1 MAIFEEL
8 SSANPEK
15 THDSSNE
22 TAPITE
28 PSALQHT
35 FGHIDCPAC
44 EATRNDT
51 LGHDPDSLLSQKF
64 STAATTWLATRKPY
78 LKERTFYMYG
88 HHIET
93 LDKFFGELLIGKIH
107 LGLLREYQKAR
118 VHNAIPLP
126 NNEFKKAWHRKAG
139 ASVINHELSIM
150 QQILK
155 RSGKWKA
162 IAHHYEPL
170 PLPPEQKPKV
180 MTEQEERRLFDVAA
194 SSVEFELAFLV
205 ASLSVNTT
213 ACGSELRNV
222 RLRDVSIVGPNPKF
236 VVDSSTSKNE
246 FRGRT
251 IPLNPTAAFQMAR
264 CISRANSLGSILPEH
279 YLFPKRVVRGLWDPY
294 QPASTSWLRNS
305 FKAMREAAGL
315 PWLTPH
321 CLRHQAITKLL
332 ELGTPPEVVKG
343 IAGHISEKM
352 MKHYCH
358 TRFAASLDALSRI
371 DSSMSVKS
379 SKIHSRRA

>member
-1 MAIFEEL
+1 MDNRTFPECPEQL
-8 SSANPEK
+8 SLEGLTNCSLN
-15 THDSSNE
+15 
-22 TAPITE
+22 
-28 PSALQHT
+28 HT
-35 FGHIDCPAC
+35 FGHVDCPAC
-44 EATRNDT
+44 EATLEDT

-64 STAATTWLATRKPY
+64 SIAAAVWLQTRKPY

-93 LDKFFGELLIGKIH
+93 LDKFFGELPVGKIH
-107 LGLLREYQKAR
+107 LGMLREYQKAR
-118 VHNAIPLP
+118 VNNAMPLP
-126 NNEFKKAWHRKAG
+126 GGEFNKAWHRKAG
-139 ASVINHELSIM
+139 SSIINHELSIM

-155 RSGKWKA
+155 RAGKWKA

-180 MTEQEERRLFDVAA
+180 MTEQEERRLFDIAA
-194 SSVEFELAFLV
+194 SSAEFEIAFLV

-222 RLRDVSIVGPNPKF
+222 RLRDVLIVGPNPKF
-236 VVDSSTSKNE
+236 IVDAETAKNGA
-246 FRGRT
+246 RGRT
-251 IPLNPTAAFQMAR
+251 IPLNPTAAFMMAR
-264 CISRANSLGSILPEH
+264 CIERSNSLGSILPEH
-279 YLFPKRVVRGLWDPY
+279 YLFPKRIVRGQWDPY
-294 QPASTSWLRNS
+294 SPASTSWLRNS

-332 ELGTPPEVVKG
+332 ELGTPPEVVRG

-371 DSSMSVKS
+371 DSSMSAKS